1 MSTHTHQTPA
11 GRVMNEAIQLA
22 IQGRSPYPDHAAFID
37 AGTPTTNRA
46 IQHAEADNC
55 AIVLVDPDGAT
66 RILNAGGKPR

>member
-11 GRVMNEAIQLA
+11 GRVMSEAIRRA
-22 IQGRSPYPDHAAFID
+22 INGRSPYPDDAAFID

-55 AIVLVDPDGAT
+55 AIVLVDPDGGT
-66 RILNAGGKPR
+66 RILDAGDKPR